1 MRAYKYEIIATA
13 KAVFEIIFSALLS
26 IFIYVKLILLSMI
39 LKTEINFSLILS
51 KSFDVIKS
59 HFFYQMSAELQG
71 VPQKR
76 LSLGM

>member
-59 HFFYQMSAELQG
+59 HLFYQLSAALKG
-71 VPQKR
+71 VPKK